1 MAEASMNPDM
11 ADFEGMLNEVDTSE
25 FEAKERAEKAKTAG
39 SDFYTGVKS
48 EADEMDNLLA
58 SVSEPKLPKEGEK
71 PNKILADNFFGI
83 DELKGAVSAAGKGS
97 LKSVEDLANGVYDL
111 SNAAEEFF
119 AERGLGDGKWLD
131 EGKRYDWVQAPNNTA
146 DAIVFQTARYLGP
159 LGIMNKAMK
168 MAGLTGKMATTAS
181 LVGDAAYTGL
191 TMDPDDKRL
200 ADYLESV
207 PEIAPIIPD
216 ILVSKPDDTRLERR
230 LKNAAESL
238 GLGTAVMGVIGGM
251 GKMIKAKRAT
261 EASKKAVQE
270 AKTIANEVKA
280 GTKTAAQATDEL
292 AKKATIAEIVPEMTA
307 KEAKVLQK
315 AEAYYAKS
323 ATEFTDLQLGYGKL
337 ANNADELVEA
347 LDLEKVPEYAQAID
361 DFKNGRVSLVEA
373 EETALHRMK
382 DPNYVE
388 GLLNRKAGTPVDGV
402 DLVAMM
408 KVQAAKGEELM
419 AAIPDSLDMTDV
431 ADILAFENKLA
442 DFMFVTEKV
451 KGGTSEA
458 ARVMRLRQ
466 EAWKAAKTESQKLA
480 YLNEYMK
487 IAGKDT
493 AEKMKY
499 MKMAVEAGQSIPEIA
514 KKMAKVG
521 RSQKISQMAYEMFTN
536 GALYKFG
543 TFVVNALGHVQ
554 TAAMHTMEAATGAA
568 LTKMGVIP
576 GSTMTFAELPAIWHG
591 YAASFADAFVAGKD
605 VFMKGKVPPEFA
617 GKFPIF
623 ESAFQDTLEGKMGTM
638 LNGVAKAASVPTR
651 AMVSVDVASK
661 MMQHRARIHQYAAR
675 QATAAGFKGAEY
687 TAAYSKLIKNPPDV
701 LDAAALKFADAQTFT
716 RNDMNNMIFGKIS
729 EGVQKIAH
737 GIPLGRIFIPF
748 VNTTGN
754 IADYVARRTPFAAM
768 SPKIWAELGAG
779 GAARAEAISK
789 MTVGSGIMAL
799 GAYMHY
805 NGKLQGK
812 GSNYQQQRAILDSTP
827 RDNAMKIGDNWT
839 NVEQLAPIAN
849 IMLMGAD
856 LARLQTYVDE
866 DTNFDEIAFHASA
879 LIADRLTPEYL
890 TGAMGDFLK
899 GLASFEEGKLKM
911 GSAASSVAGLAE
923 TMMPFRYIYK
933 NVGDYRDP
941 ARRDTRPEEKD
952 MGFLSA
958 TWEEFKNKVVESA
971 GLGKSWADLP
981 AQYNIFGEEIQIPPG
996 FVTTTMSSFYT
1007 EKQDEVIDGLRK
1019 IGLDMPNFPFAV
1031 DESEMALRITM
1042 PDRLIEKGANG
1053 VMIPYKLSPK
1063 EYEKL
1068 IKFMN
1073 EDDGAGTLK
1082 EQVGQVLSS
1091 DTNDEMK
1098 KVMIKEL
1105 VTDAKKRARAKM
1117 MMDTPDIIEKQIDG
1131 TAKRRDALMGI
1142 GE

>member
-48 EADEMDNLLA
+48 EADEMDKMFA
-58 SVSEPKLPKEGEK
+58 TVSEPKPPKEGEK
-71 PNKILADNFFGI
+71 SSKILADNFFGV
-83 DELKGAVSAAGKGS
+83 DELKGAVSATGKG
-97 LKSVEDLANGVYDL
+97 LVKSVEDFANGVYDL
-111 SNAAEEFF
+111 SNAAEDFF

-146 DAIVFQTARYLGP
+146 DAIVFQTARYLAP

-168 MAGLTGKMATTAS
+168 MTGLTGKVATAS
-181 LVGDAAYTGL
+181 ALVGDAAYTGL

-200 ADYLESV
+200 ADYLEAV
-207 PEIAPIIPD
+207 PELAPVIPD

-238 GLGTAVMGVIGGM
+238 GLGTAVMGVVGGV

-280 GTKTAAQATDEL
+280 GTKTAVQGSDDL
-292 AKKATIAEIVPEMTA
+292 LKKATITEVVPEMTA

-315 AEAYYAKS
+315 AEAYYAKA
-323 ATEFTDLQLGYGKL
+323 ATEFTTTELGAGKL
-337 ANNADELVEA
+337 SNTADELVEVFG
-347 LDLEKVPEYAQAID
+347 LEKVPEYAQAID
-361 DFKNGRVSLVEA
+361 DFKNGRIALEEA
-373 EETALHRMK
+373 ETVAVQRMK
-382 DPNYVE
+382 DPGYVE
-388 GLLNRKAGTPVDGV
+388 KLLNRPAGTPVDGY

-419 AAIPDSLDMTDV
+419 KAIPESLDLTDA
-431 ADILAFENKLA
+431 ADVIKFEGALA

-466 EAWKAAKTESQKLA
+466 EAWKAANTEAKKLA
-480 YLNEYMK
+480 YMNEYMK
-487 IAGKDT
+487 IAGKET

-499 MKMAVEAGQSIPEIA
+499 MKMAVDAGNSIPEIA
-514 KKMAKVG
+514 EKLSKVG
-521 RSQKISQMAYEMFTN
+521 RSQKISQVAYEMFTN
-536 GALYKFG
+536 GALYRLR
-543 TFVVNALGHVQ
+543 TFIINASGHVQ
-554 TAAMHTMEAATGAA
+554 TMAMHNAETITGAA
-568 LTKMGVIP
+568 LTKMGLIP
-576 GSTMTFAELPAIWHG
+576 GSPMTFAEVPAIWHG
-591 YAASFADAFVAGKD
+591 YAASFADAFVAAKD
-605 VFMKGKVPPEFA
+605 VWSKGKVPPEFA

-623 ESAFQDTLEGKMGTM
+623 ESALQNTMEGKMGTM

-651 AMVSVDVASK
+651 SMVAVDVASK

-687 TAAYSKLIKNPPDV
+687 TAAYSKILKNPPDI

-729 EGVQKIAH
+729 EGVQKIAQ
-737 GIPLGRIFIPF
+737 GIPLGRIFVPF

-754 IADYVARRTPFAAM
+754 IADYVARRTPFALL

-779 GAARAEAISK
+779 GAARAEAISR
-789 MTVGSGIMAL
+789 MTVGSSIMAM
-799 GAYMHY
+799 GAYWSY
-805 NGKLQGK
+805 NGKLRGK
-812 GSNYQQQRAILDSTP
+812 GSNYQQQRAILDNVP
-827 RDNAMKIGDNWT
+827 RDNAMQIGGNWT
-839 NVEQLAPIAN
+839 DIEQLAPIAG

-879 LIADRLTPEYL
+879 IIADRLTPEYL

-911 GSAASSVAGLAE
+911 GSASSSVANLAE

-933 NVGDYRDP
+933 NVGDAMDP
-941 ARRDTRPEEKD
+941 ARRDTRPEDKD

-958 TWEEFKNKVVESA
+958 TWDEFKNKVVESM

-996 FVTTTMSSFYT
+996 FVTTTMSPFYT
-1007 EKQDEVIDGLRK
+1007 EKQDPVVDGLRK

-1031 DESEMALRITM
+1031 DEGEMALRITM

-1082 EQVGQVLSS
+1082 EQVGQVLQS

-1117 MMDTPDIIEKQIDG
+1117 MMDTPDIVEKQIDG
-1131 TAKRRDALMGI
+1131 AAKRRDALMGI